1 MSRIVFIVIAAVV
14 VVVAAT
20 AGRYMMMPGGEGGG
34 DGAQSQATRVQ
45 VGGPFTLTDH
55 TGKRV
60 SEKDFA
66 GKYMLM
72 YFGYTYCP
80 DVCPTSLSVMAEALD
95 QLSPEQLAKVVPIF
109 VTVDPERDT
118 PEVMASYVPHFYATM
133 VGLTGSQDEVKAAA
147 RAYKAFY
154 AKVNADAPDGN
165 YTMDHSSITY
175 LMGPDGLYVTHF
187 NHGTEAAKMA
197 ARLKELL

>member
-1 MSRIVFIVIAAVV
+1 MSRIVFIVLAAAFVVIAATV
-14 VVVAAT
+14 
-20 AGRYMMMPGGEGGG
+20 GRYWMTSGG
-34 DGAQSQATRVQ
+34 DGGHSQSAGVQ
-45 VGGPFTLTDH
+45 IGGPFTLTDH

-95 QLSPEQLAKVVPIF
+95 QLSPEELAKVVPVF

-118 PEVMASYVPHFYATM
+118 PEVMASYVPHFHSSM
-133 VGLTGSQDEVKAAA
+133 IGLTGSMDEVKAAA

-154 AKVNADAPDGN
+154 AKVNADDPDGN

-187 NHGTEAAKMA
+187 NHGTEADKMA